1 MKVKLQGVEE
11 TMLIPLLIKSEETRR
26 SNPRIRDEKAV
37 EMVSCIDYDF
47 SKFKNKSFSHAGV
60 IARTVI
66 IDRETQR
73 YISAHPD
80 AVCITVGCGLDARFY
95 RMDNGLI
102 DWYDL
107 DLSAVMDVRGQLLP
121 EKERVHRLAFSALD
135 ESWAAQ
141 VVVKG
146 RPVLIIIEGLLMYFT
161 EAEVRK
167 LFEILK
173 RNFPGSTVLA
183 ELMPQLSVKG
193 EKHHDTV
200 SKTNAGF
207 KWGVNDGRDV
217 EKLCNGITLT
227 EEWSLNTE
235 MKKYGLVFWLFGTL
249 PMTKN
254 FNDRIAVY
262 RL

>member
-11 TMLIPLLIKSEETRR
+11 TMLIPLLIKAEEAK
-26 SNPRIRDEKAV
+26 SPKPRVRDEKAV
-37 EMVSCIDYDF
+37 EMVSRIDYDF

-66 IDRETQR
+66 IDRETR
-73 YISAHPD
+73 KFISAHPN
-80 AVCITVGCGLDARFY
+80 AICITVGCGLDARFY

-121 EKERVHRLAFSALD
+121 EQDRVHRLAFSALD
-135 ESWAAQ
+135 EKWAAQ
-141 VVVKG
+141 VDVKG

-161 EAEVRK
+161 ETEVKQLLR
-167 LFEILK
+167 ILK
-173 RNFPGSTVLA
+173 QNFPGGTILA

-200 SKTNAGF
+200 SKTSASF
-207 KWGVNDGRDV
+207 KWGVRDGHDV
-217 EKLCNGITLT
+217 EKLCEGVILSD
-227 EEWSLNTE
+227 EWSLNTE
-235 MKKYGLVFWLFGTL
+235 MTKYGLVFWIFGTL
-249 PMTKN
+249 PLIKN